1 MRPALNT
8 SGERVR
14 LERGLRELGISSA
27 PGTVERLLSYA
38 SLLRKWNRSYNL
50 VSASDL
56 QVLVP
61 RHLLDSLA
69 IQPYLKPGSLL
80 DVGSGAGL
88 PGLPLALANPALDCT
103 LLDSSGKKIRFL
115 RHVKRSMALDNIQPV
130 QARAQDFQS
139 TRAFDNITCRAF
151 ASLAEFAAAVR
162 HLAGPGSGLLAMK
175 GRLPSEELA
184 ELPPWLKVDAVERI
198 SVPDLHG
205 ERHLVIMSV
214 S

>member
-1 MRPALNT
+1 MR
-8 SGERVR
+8 SGERDR
-14 LERGLRELGISSA
+14 LERGLQELAISSA
-27 PGTVERLLSYA
+27 PGTVERLLSFA
-38 SLLRKWNRSYNL
+38 GLLRKWNRAYNL
-50 VSASDL
+50 VSAADL

-88 PGLPLALANPALDCT
+88 PALPLALADPTLDCT

-115 RHVKRSMALDNIQPV
+115 RHVKRSMALDNIQPMQV
-130 QARAQDFQS
+130 RAQDFQS
-139 TRAFDNITCRAF
+139 ARVFDNITCRAF
-151 ASLAEFAAAVR
+151 GSLAEYAAAVR
-162 HLAGPGSGLLAMK
+162 HLAGPGSRLLAMK

-198 SVPDLHG
+198 TVPDLHG

>member
-1 MRPALNT
+1 MQLD

-14 LERGLRELGISSA
+14 LEQGLQELGIRSA
-27 PGTVERLLSYA
+27 PGTVERLLGYA

-50 VSASDL
+50 VSAADEPL
-56 QVLVP
+56 LVP

-88 PGLPLALANPALDCT
+88 PGLPLALADPDLECT

-115 RHVKRSMALDNIQPV
+115 RHVKRSMALDNIQPE

-139 TRAFDNITCRAF
+139 ARAFDNITSRAF
-151 ASLAEFAAAVR
+151 ASLAEFAGAVR
-162 HLAGPGSGLLAMK
+162 HLAAPGSRLLAMK
-175 GRLPSEELA
+175 GRLPSAELA
-184 ELPPWLKVDAVERI
+184 ELPPWLKVDAVEPI
-198 SVPDLHG
+198 TVPDLHG

>member
-1 MRPALNT
+1 MRNQ
-8 SGERVR
+8 ERAR
-14 LERGLRELGISSA
+14 LEQGVQELAVRSA
-27 PGTVERLLSYA
+27 PGTVERLLGFA

-50 VSASDL
+50 VSAGDL
-56 QVLVP
+56 KVLVP

-88 PGLPLALANPALDCT
+88 PGLPLALADPTLACT

-115 RHVKRSMALDNIQPV
+115 RHVKRSMALGNIQPV

-139 TRAFDNITCRAF
+139 ARAFDNITSRAF

-162 HLAGPGSGLLAMK
+162 HLAGPGSRMLAMK
-175 GRLPSEELA
+175 GRLPSEELD

-198 SVPDLHG
+198 TVPNLHG